1 MLDFGIFEIRTDIFL
16 LIVSVIFLLLQIFL
30 CLKVK
35 NVVLRLLP
43 TAFFAVLTTV
53 FAVMIFLVDGWD
65 SIGFLF
71 LAICSAFLLFAC
83 GIGWGIWAIFKKSQI
98 RKRLNKVQFFGE
110 YCR

>member
-53 FAVMIFLVDGWD
+53 FAVMIFLVALD
-65 SIGFLF
+65 
-71 LAICSAFLLFAC
+71 
-83 GIGWGIWAIFKKSQI
+83 
-98 RKRLNKVQFFGE
+98 GE
-110 YCR
+110 YGRFSKKVKSGKG